1 MLFYGAGATPRV
13 TTGNVRTTYDLF
25 VPSALAS
32 TAAATPNPFNG
43 LACPLGTVII
53 DQGGNDS
60 VSGTTTQLP
69 TGTYGIGGQVAV
81 YKYVLYKST
90 TNPAVVAVPG
100 VVYYTDN
107 TGLVVS
113 GSPTDG
119 IIGATT
125 AGAGMDT
132 AGVMMVNSG
141 DLTTLTATLLNNGTN
156 GSAVW
161 ICIGGF
167 VKAMACLTGGVAG
180 DWLYG
185 NIQSSGT
192 QWTAARIANG
202 SAQSTTS
209 RLLGYA
215 VTSKATVNSTNAQD
229 AIITLTGTA
238 PY

>member
-1 MLFYGAGATPRV
+1 MPFGMATNTPKIS
-13 TTGNVRTTYDLF
+13 TGNVRTTYDPI
-25 VPSALAS
+25 VAAQ
-32 TAAATPNPFNG
+32 TAAGVGVVPGYVYQNQAQPF
-43 LACPLGTVII
+43 GTTFMDI
-53 DQGGNDS
+53 GGSDS

-69 TGTYGIGGQVAV
+69 VGQVAV

-90 TNPAVVAVPG
+90 TNPAVVTLPG

-125 AGAGMDT
+125 AAAGMDA

-141 DLTTLTATLLNNGTN
+141 DLTTLTATLLNNGTA
-156 GSAVW
+156 GSGVW

-167 VKAMACLTGGVAG
+167 VKAMAAVTGGVAG
-180 DWLYG
+180 DKLYG
-185 NIQSSGT
+185 NTTTSGT
-192 QWTAARIANG
+192 AFTVAHIAN
-202 SAQSTTS
+202 ATAYLATS

-215 VTSKATVNSTNAQD
+215 ITSNATVNTAAACD
-229 AIITLTGTA
+229 AIIAMGSIA